1 MTRGRGGR
9 GRRRTRRDAAR
20 GSAGRRNPASAGAGR
35 PKRSLGQNFLVD
47 PNLQRRIAEAVGAG
61 AGEPVLEIGPGRGA
75 LTDHLVR
82 EGVALTAV
90 ELDDDLAAALAE
102 RYRHDPR
109 VDVVHGDILS
119 LDLRAL
125 TPEWGSVRVVG
136 NIPYNITTPIIFK
149 LLELPG
155 PADIVLTVQ
164 AEVAARILAPPGT
177 RTYGAL
183 SVGVA
188 VHARASRVCKVPRG
202 AFRPV
207 PGVDSVALR
216 ITPRSPPPLTADASR
231 RLRTLTRAAFS
242 WRRKQLG
249 TILHRHP
256 DLRWAAAAA
265 EAVLDERALPATLR
279 PERLSPADFVALSS
293 ALATRG

>member
-1 MTRGRGGR
+1 MSRARAGSRG
-9 GRRRTRRDAAR
+9 
-20 GSAGRRNPASAGAGR
+20 

-47 PNLQRRIAEAVGAG
+47 PNLQRRIAAAVGAG

-75 LTDHLVR
+75 LTEHLVGA
-82 EGVALTAV
+82 GVALTAV

-119 LDLRAL
+119 LDLGTL
-125 TPEWGSVRVVG
+125 TAEWASTRVIG

-149 LLELPG
+149 LLRLPC
-155 PADIVLTVQ
+155 PADIVVTVQ

-188 VHARASRVCKVPRG
+188 VHATASRVCKVPRG

-207 PGVDSVALR
+207 PKVDSVVLR
-216 ITPRSPPPLTADASR
+216 ITPRSPPPITPEAAR
-231 RLRTLTRAAFS
+231 RVRTLTRAAFS

-249 TILHRHP
+249 TILRRHP
-256 DLRWAAAAA
+256 DLRGAAASA
-265 EAVLDERALPATLR
+265 EAALAERSLSPTLR
-279 PERLSPADFVALSS
+279 PERLSPDDFVALSRTLPGE
-293 ALATRG
+293 A